1 MNIGTLEGE
10 SSGVTVV
17 YPVVS
22 TSNDLHTYA
31 AACWIFVCSCRV
43 SSGSIAVIAVERLIQ
58 NRQGERE
65 REREESEEAGV
76 VASHIVTVSG
86 VGDDGLGIYH
96 FGGSR
101 GVGFM
106 DSGLE

>member
-58 NRQGERE
+58 NRQGERVRVRERESE
-65 REREESEEAGV
+65 RERERRE
-76 VASHIVTVSG
+76 
-86 VGDDGLGIYH
+86 
-96 FGGSR
+96 
-101 GVGFM
+101 
-106 DSGLE
+106 